1 MAFSKIRVLVVDDSP
16 LMRSVLATMINSF
29 PDMEVVGEAPDAPSA
44 REAIKQLNPDVLT
57 LDVHMPGMDGLEF
70 LERLMR
76 LQTRIDDLAQ
86 DVSQSMVGSIQRVLG
101 SGRDIDW

>member
-44 REAIKQLNPDVLT
+44 REAIKVLILT
-57 LDVHMPGMDGLEF
+57 C
-70 LERLMR
+70 
-76 LQTRIDDLAQ
+76 
-86 DVSQSMVGSIQRVLG
+86 
-101 SGRDIDW
+101 